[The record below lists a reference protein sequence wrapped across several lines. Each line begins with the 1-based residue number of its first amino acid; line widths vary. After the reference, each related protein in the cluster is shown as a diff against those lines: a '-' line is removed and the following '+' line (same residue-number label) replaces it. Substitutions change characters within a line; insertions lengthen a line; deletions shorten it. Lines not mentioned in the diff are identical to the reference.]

1 MAEQDRASGAR
12 TPPADALAAG
22 EPEEL
27 LYALGTRFA
36 PHLDAATTALRD
48 AERELAEAKEQLAR
62 AERAAADRRYTSD
75 PLPFMRDSVREEVE
89 ALGRKTTPKKVR
101 TSYRFLLDRAVEL
114 AAAEVQGYRDDR
126 AAEREQ
132 QEAGVEA
139 CREALRRATGA
150 VEAARL
156 MHDRVRE
163 AQESARRG
171 LDVMVA
177 KLTDVDPG
185 AR

>member
-1 MAEQDRASGAR
+1 MAEQDRPGAGR
-12 TPPADALAAG
+12 TSTADALSPG

-27 LYALGTRFA
+27 LYALGTRLA
-36 PHLDAATTALRD
+36 PHREAATTALRD
-48 AERELAEAKEQLAR
+48 AEREVAQAQEQLAR
-62 AERAAADRRYTSD
+62 AERAAAERGYTSD

-114 AAAEVQGYRDDR
+114 AAAEVQGFHDDR

-132 QEAGVEA
+132 HESGVDA
-139 CREALRRATGA
+139 CRESLRRATA
-150 VEAARL
+150 ALEAARA

-163 AQESARRG
+163 AEASARRG
-171 LDVMVA
+171 LDEMVA
-177 KLTDVDPG
+177 KLRE
-185 AR
+185 A